1 MNNNLSLEEWESVA
15 NEVNELQDML
25 WHSAN
30 KLAKYDLYVDQ
41 LDHWTEDQKERYKK
55 ESFEFH
61 ITDGWKRLMKLKD
74 ALDKLGMPQ
83 DLKLKREVIHKVA

>member
-1 MNNNLSLEEWESVA
+1 MNNNLSLEEWETVA

-74 ALDKLGMPQ
+74 LLDKLGMPK

>member
-1 MNNNLSLEEWESVA
+1 MVQDISREEWEDIA
-15 NEVNELQDML
+15 NEINELQDML

-30 KLAKYDLYVDQ
+30 KLAKYDLMVDQ
-41 LDHWTEDQKERYKK
+41 LEHWTEDQKERYKK

-61 ITDGWKRLMKLKD
+61 IADGWKRLIKVKD

-83 DLKLKREVIHKVA
+83 DLSLKREHMHKVA

>member
-1 MNNNLSLEEWESVA
+1 MNNNLSLEEWETVA

-74 ALDKLGMPQ
+74 LLDKLGMPQ